1 MPRGGIRRADR
12 GSLRPS
18 VRVRERSWDFHRTLV
33 AADRTNRDA
42 EPARVSR
49 AAPAARRRRV
59 WGFRLGAIFLGAL
72 PFVVLELGLRW
83 FGVGNPTA
91 HRDPLAGFSQRHPLF
106 ERAGEK
112 YRTVRSRL
120 PFFGDQEFAV
130 NKPTN
135 GFRIFCFGGSTVHG
149 HPYLNATA
157 FPAWLALELNARDPS
172 RRFEA
177 INCGGVSYAS
187 YRLAPIVH
195 EVLAYQPDLIV
206 LAMGHN
212 EFLEDRTFQP
222 LKTRSAP
229 RRWIEDQFFSLHLV
243 TCAQKFLGRDQAPV
257 DLALSPEVNPRLD
270 DAPTGYASYRR
281 DEAWHRAVVSQFDQ
295 SLRTMIAACR
305 AANVPVMVVTLG
317 ANLRDCPPFKSEHR
331 GGLSAED
338 EARWQSLFD
347 AAGRAEESDLNAAL
361 ALYQQA
367 GAIDSEFALLAY
379 RRARCFDRLG
389 QTERAREHYLRA
401 KELDVCPLRMVE
413 AVYELQQTIAAETQT
428 PLVDARRLI
437 ELLSREQLPGND
449 RYVDHVHPT
458 IGAHQKIARAIADKL
473 DELRWVSTAVWP
485 DAARTMAYQK
495 QFQGLEPAYFTNGRR
510 RVEWLEN
517 WARRRRLY
525 EETLPKDARGLWR
538 YGVRELELG
547 NEPAAWR
554 SFRTALAQAP
564 ALARTLAEHAAE
576 LRSEGHAEAADR
588 FVQRLAELAREIR
601 SRSEEGNKPYRAG
614 D

>member
-1 MPRGGIRRADR
+1 MA
-12 GSLRPS
+12 SKA
-18 VRVRERSWDFHRTLV
+18 V
-33 AADRTNRDA
+33 
-42 EPARVSR
+42 
-49 AAPAARRRRV
+49 PAALRRRV

-112 YRTVRSRL
+112 YHTVRSRL
-120 PFFGDQEFAV
+120 PFFGEQEFAT

-135 GFRIFCFGGSTVHG
+135 VFRIFCFGGSTVYG

-177 INCGGVSYAS
+177 LNCGGVSYAS

-229 RRWIEDQFFSLHLV
+229 RRWLEDRFFSLHVV
-243 TCAQKFLGRDQAPV
+243 TCAQQLLGREAAPV

-270 DAPTGYASYRR
+270 DAPTGYASYHR
-281 DEAWHRAVVSQFDQ
+281 DEPWYRAVVSQFEQ
-295 SLRTMIAACR
+295 SLRTMIAECGTAR
-305 AANVPVMVVTLG
+305 VPVLLVTLG
-317 ANLRDCPPFKSEHR
+317 SSLRDCPPFKSEHR

-347 AAGRAEESDLNAAL
+347 GAGRAEESDLNAAL

-379 RRARCFDRLG
+379 RMARCCDRLG

-413 AVYELQQTIAAETQT
+413 AVYKLQQTIAVETQT
-428 PLVDARRLI
+428 PLVNAR
-437 ELLSREQLPGND
+437 ELLEFLSPDRLPGND
-449 RYVDHVHPT
+449 LYLDHVHPT
-458 IGAHQKIARAIADKL
+458 IGAHQKIARAIAEKMG
-473 DELRWVSTAVWP
+473 ELHWVSATAWP
-485 DAARTMAYQK
+485 DAARTTAYQK

-517 WARRRRLY
+517 WARRRLLE
-525 EETLPKDARGLWR
+525 EETLPKDAREHWR

-554 SFRTALAQAP
+554 SFRTALAQEP
-564 ALARTLAEHAAE
+564 ARARTLAEHAAE
-576 LRSEGHAEAADR
+576 LRRQGRAEAADR

-601 SRSEEGNKPYRAG
+601 TTTEGANQPHRAG